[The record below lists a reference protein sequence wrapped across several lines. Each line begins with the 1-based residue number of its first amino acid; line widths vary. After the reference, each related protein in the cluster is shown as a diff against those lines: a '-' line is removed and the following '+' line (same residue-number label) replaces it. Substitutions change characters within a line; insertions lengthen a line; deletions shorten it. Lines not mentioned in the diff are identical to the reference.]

1 MLLLSLMICH
11 RSLEHRQDNQ
21 RPHRALEQ
29 SRDQELRIRFTK
41 GILEPT
47 QKKHMELHVLKVYME
62 QSELK

>member
-41 GILEPT
+41 GTLEPR
-47 QKKHMELHVLKVYME
+47 QKTFGATLKVYME